1 MTDPQMTDPQ
11 SPTASET
18 AVVRRADATRPAAV
32 TQPAPS
38 TSDWPP
44 LEWESRDWQP
54 RSTHISN
61 TARRRHAG
69 PYDAAVTPAIAG
81 LTPTIDPAVA
91 AEADEAVAE
100 IIRFDAATGQRLLP
114 FASLLLR
121 SESAASSQIEQLT
134 ASAKAIALAELDD
147 GRRTGR
153 NATTIVSNVTA
164 MNAALELADRLDTE
178 SILAMHTALLEHD
191 RPEWVGHWRDEQV
204 WVGGHSQG
212 PHGALFVPPHHSRV
226 AAAMDDLIAFAN
238 RTDVAPLV
246 HVAVAH
252 AQFETIHPFPDGNGR
267 TGRAL
272 VHAMLRNR
280 GITRSVTVPISA
292 GLLVDTGAY
301 FDALDDY
308 RAGHIEPIVRQMTD
322 AGFAALGNAQ
332 QMLDELDAVQD
343 DWNSRITARSD
354 SSVWPLTRLLGEQ
367 PAVTSNLVADRLGVS
382 IPAALN
388 AIGRLEDAGILVKA
402 RGEERNRAWVAVD
415 VIAVLDRFADRGG
428 RRNRI

>member
-1 MTDPQMTDPQ
+1 MTDQQPHTTAEGQRAGVARPDADTELAT
-11 SPTASET
+11 PTPT
-18 AVVRRADATRPAAV
+18 W
-32 TQPAPS
+32 PS
-38 TSDWPP
+38 
-44 LEWESRDWQP
+44 LEWETRDWQI
-54 RSTHISN
+54 RDTYISN

-69 PYDAAVTPAIAG
+69 PYDPAVAPAIAD
-81 LTPTIDPAVA
+81 LSPTIDPAVA
-91 AEADEAVAE
+91 AEADEAIAE
-100 IIRFDAATGQRLLP
+100 IIRFDTATGRRLLP

-121 SESAASSQIEQLT
+121 SESAASSQIEQIT
-134 ASAKAIALAELDD
+134 ASAKAIALAELGP

-153 NATTIVSNVTA
+153 NAATIVSNVTA
-164 MNAALELADRLDTE
+164 MNAALALADRLDSE

-191 RPEWVGHWRDEQV
+191 HPEWVGHWRDEQV
-204 WVGGHSQG
+204 WIGGHSQG
-212 PHGALFVPPHHSRV
+212 PHGALFIPPHHSRV
-226 AAAMDDLIAFAN
+226 AAAMDDLVAFAN

-267 TGRAL
+267 TARAL
-272 VHAMLRNR
+272 VHAMLRHR
-280 GITRSVTVPISA
+280 GITRTVTVPISA

-301 FDALDDY
+301 FDALGDY
-308 RAGHIEPIVRQMTD
+308 RAGHLEPIVRQMTD
-322 AGFAALGNAQ
+322 ASSNALGNAKRVI
-332 QMLDELDAVQD
+332 DELDAVQD

-402 RGEERNRAWVAVD
+402 EGEQRNRAWVAVD
-415 VIAVLDRFADRGG
+415 VIAALDRFAERGG
-428 RRNRI
+428 RRNRA

>member
-1 MTDPQMTDPQ
+1 MTDQQPH
-11 SPTASET
+11 SPAEGQHGG
-18 AVVRRADATRPAAV
+18 RARPDTNPRVAT
-32 TQPAPS
+32 PAPG
-38 TSDWPP
+38 WPA
-44 LEWESRDWQP
+44 LEWETCNWQLRD
-54 RSTHISN
+54 THVSN
-61 TARRRHAG
+61 TARRRHTG
-69 PYDAAVTPAIAG
+69 RYDAAITPSIAN

-91 AEADEAVAE
+91 AEADEAIAE
-100 IIRFDAATGQRLLP
+100 IIRFDTATGQRLLP
-114 FASLLLR
+114 FTSLLVR

-134 ASAKAIALAELDD
+134 ASAKAIALAELGD

-153 NATTIVSNVTA
+153 NAATIVSNVTA
-164 MNAALELADRLDTE
+164 MNAALTLADRLDTE

-191 RPEWVGHWRDEQV
+191 HPEWVGHWRDEQV
-204 WVGGHSQG
+204 WIGGHSQG
-212 PHGALFVPPHHSRV
+212 PHGALFIPPHHSGV
-226 AAAMDDLIAFAN
+226 AAAMDDLVAFAN

-272 VHAMLRNR
+272 IHALLRHR
-280 GITRSVTVPISA
+280 DITRTVTVPISA

-301 FDALDDY
+301 FDALGDY
-308 RAGHIEPIVRQMTD
+308 RAGHLEPIVQQMTD
-322 AGFAALGNAQ
+322 ASFHALGNAQ
-332 QMLDELDAVQD
+332 QMIDELDAIQD

-367 PAVTSNLVADRLGVS
+367 PAVTSNLVADRLNIS
-382 IPAALN
+382 TPAALN

-402 RGEERNRAWVAVD
+402 KGEERNRAWVAVD

-428 RRNRI
+428 RRNPA

>member
-1 MTDPQMTDPQ
+1 MTGQQPRTPADGQHAGVARSGTD
-11 SPTASET
+11 TE
-18 AVVRRADATRPAAV
+18 PAA
-32 TQPAPS
+32 PAP
-38 TSDWPP
+38 DWPP
-44 LEWESRDWQP
+44 LEWETYDWQV
-54 RSTHISN
+54 RDTYISN

-69 PYDAAVTPAIAG
+69 PYDAAVTPPIAD
-81 LTPTIDPAVA
+81 LAPTIDPAVA
-91 AEADEAVAE
+91 TEADEAIAE
-100 IIRFDAATGQRLLP
+100 IIRFDTATGQRLLP

-134 ASAKAIALAELDD
+134 ASAKAIALAELGD

-153 NATTIVSNVTA
+153 NATTIVANVTA
-164 MNAALELADRLDTE
+164 MNAALALAERLDTE
-178 SILAMHTALLEHD
+178 SVLAMHTALLEHD
-191 RPEWVGHWRDEQV
+191 HPEWVGHWRDEQV
-204 WVGGHSQG
+204 WIGGHSQG

-226 AAAMDDLIAFAN
+226 AAAMDDLVAFAN
-238 RTDVAPLV
+238 RTDIAPLV
-246 HVAVAH
+246 HVAIAH

-272 VHAMLRNR
+272 VHAMLRHR
-280 GITRSVTVPISA
+280 GITRTVTVPISA
-292 GLLVDTGAY
+292 GLLVDTGSY
-301 FDALDDY
+301 FDALGAY
-308 RAGHIEPIVRQMTD
+308 RAGHVEPIVQQMAD
-322 AGFAALGNAQ
+322 ATFNALANAQ
-332 QMLDELDAVQD
+332 RMIDELDAARD

-415 VIAVLDRFADRGG
+415 VIAALDRFAGRGG
-428 RRNRI
+428 RRNRA